1 MSKEMIKV
9 ERDLIDDV
17 QFTLRVLYRVID
29 DSNSNKKPINSKE
42 LKEIRELITRQY
54 DRLEKIWKHEMSKD
68 PTQQIIDQIK
78 KLKLDHQYELV
89 MKWISQYEPSE
100 EFTDWLND
108 DQQDEP
114 FLVLV
119 KKGSSYRPLQQG
131 VDY

>member
-1 MSKEMIKV
+1 V
-9 ERDLIDDV
+9 
-17 QFTLRVLYRVID
+17 
-29 DSNSNKKPINSKE
+29 
-42 LKEIRELITRQY
+42 
-54 DRLEKIWKHEMSKD
+54 EKIWKHEMSKD

>member
-54 DRLEKIWKHEMSKD
+54 DRLEKIWKHEW
-68 PTQQIIDQIK
+68 K
-78 KLKLDHQYELV
+78 KFGNTK
-89 MKWISQYEPSE
+89 
-100 EFTDWLND
+100 
-108 DQQDEP
+108 
-114 FLVLV
+114 
-119 KKGSSYRPLQQG
+119 
-131 VDY
+131 